1 MKLLLETLV
10 AIPSLPGVLVHFSR
24 LGMPDALVL
33 TTRDA
38 VLAHAKDDGILT
50 RVERAL
56 RAEDSF
62 PYGYSLEW
70 ALGQNWSGL
79 FELDVNGCIANFG
92 TYFAMR
98 GVWADQD
105 IKGWRAT
112 HEALV
117 WTDATRTVVRDR
129 WRVMVTPMLAYRPDV
144 ALQAFTKEDWKRR
157 KISLTWGEMADG
169 TFAWSLYGAHDRAE
183 VHPLVETK
191 RVRSKADRE

>member
-38 VLAHAKDDGILT
+38 VLAHAKGDGILT

-56 RAEDSF
+56 RAEDEF
-62 PYGYSLEW
+62 PFGYSLEW
-70 ALGQNWSGL
+70 ARGQNWSGL
-79 FELDVNGCIANFG
+79 QALDLDGRIANFD

-98 GVWADQD
+98 GVWAERDPE
-105 IKGWRAT
+105 GWHAT

-117 WTDATRTVVRDR
+117 WTDKTRTVVRAR
-129 WRVMVTPMLAYRPDV
+129 CPVMVTPMVGSYAPDK
-144 ALQAFTKEDWKRR
+144 ALQAFTEADWSRGQ
-157 KISLTWGEMADG
+157 ISFTWGEASLG
-169 TFAWSLYGAHDRAE
+169 TRTWTPYGAHDP
-183 VHPLVETK
+183 VDVYP
-191 RVRSKADRE
+191 RSTGAQRGDE